1 VRLLVSVAHATEA
14 SAALAGGADV
24 IDAKDSQSG
33 ALGAVSIDVLR
44 EIHGI
49 VSKARPLTAA
59 LGDAFSETAIERAAR
74 EFAEAG
80 AVLVKVGFAGIVTPR
95 RVEALTAAAVQGA
108 EAGNAQAGVVA
119 VAYADADRV
128 ASIPRA
134 HLVEAAERSG
144 ARGLLLDT
152 ADKNGP
158 GLRDL
163 VTLAELAA
171 WVADAHDAGLLVAL
185 AGQLSADDLSFVCDA
200 GADIAGV
207 RGAACEGGR
216 NGRVTAA
223 RVQLLRDQCR
233 RVSAA
238 ADSVFADLQVR
249 RPDL

>member
-1 VRLLVSVAHATEA
+1 MSVAHATEA

-59 LGDAFSETAIERAAR
+59 LGDVFSETAIERAAR

-95 RVEALTAAAVQGA
+95 RVEALIAAAVQGA
-108 EAGNAQAGVVA
+108 EAGNAQARVVA

-144 ARGLLLDT
+144 ARACFST
-152 ADKNGP
+152 PRTRTGP
-158 GLRDL
+158 
-163 VTLAELAA
+163 
-171 WVADAHDAGLLVAL
+171 
-185 AGQLSADDLSFVCDA
+185 
-200 GADIAGV
+200 
-207 RGAACEGGR
+207 ACPI
-216 NGRVTAA
+216 
-223 RVQLLRDQCR
+223 
-233 RVSAA
+233 S
-238 ADSVFADLQVR
+238 
-249 RPDL
+249 